1 MHEIRSIFGQYF
13 YCNSH
18 SLYMHLE
25 CFHTWFDCLVRTRV
39 CLLPPPPAPMFI
51 LVYLGLNCSS
61 FASSSQQL
69 FTPLLRND
77 GAGEGVKMHNIAL
90 HFYIFKFFNSSFCLQ
105 SLVHNDTYA
114 CLTNVLQMLKKN
126 TEGEQKWDIQL
137 SASSASVTF
146 VRKVS
151 ESHTFLSNNT

>member
-1 MHEIRSIFGQYF
+1 MIECMKLGQYF

-39 CLLPPPPAPMFI
+39 RLLPPPPAPMFI

-69 FTPLLRND
+69 FTPLLSND

-90 HFYIFKFFNSSFCLQ
+90 HFYIFNFFNRSFCLQ

-126 TEGEQKWDIQL
+126 TEGKQK
-137 SASSASVTF
+137 
-146 VRKVS
+146 
-151 ESHTFLSNNT
+151 